1 MGSHRSGSRRSESH
15 LPIRPALAAAL
26 TVALGIAAMLLA
38 APASASAGTYVRL
51 AQLTEDMAGS
61 DLVLSSVSDPQ
72 RSVTIPGIGYGALS
86 EYRLIEPGDY
96 VVGLTPEGS
105 SGSPTV
111 NLTLNAMAGESYTL
125 AAVTKAANQ
134 TGLSVLTDDLTPPEP
149 GNAKLRIIGAAP
161 SAPTL
166 DVRGPGGDLALGLTY
181 AGASGYRNLPAGAT
195 TLQVGPPGG
204 SAVQL
209 PITLAPNQVA
219 SVVLVDRDGALAA
232 DLRVDAEGPTQMP
245 PGAIKAG
252 FGGAAGESDGS
263 AGVIVFSALALAA
276 AGLARVLA
284 RRTRSARPRP

>member
-26 TVALGIAAMLLA
+26 TLALGIAAMLLA

-232 DLRVDAEGPTQMP
+232 DLRVDAEGPTQIP